1 MKYAIGF
8 TSNTS
13 ASWRSFIKHLITRY
27 LDPPCAWP
35 HTCRGFRHTRAIS
48 VRRGE
53 FHHMLRVWPWFL
65 MLAVP
70 AASMACVQFPTS
82 APHRTAITE
91 REHQVWKM
99 PKRAAEFRDVPHV
112 SARARCEDTRPP
124 QALTTPDPLLVPAGT
139 GLMVKVSFIVGTDGR
154 VHSPLIL
161 QSGGAAGDRNILR
174 TVRTW
179 RYRPATCNGVPTEAE
194 GKIEFSRR

>member
-1 MKYAIGF
+1 
-8 TSNTS
+8 
-13 ASWRSFIKHLITRY
+13 
-27 LDPPCAWP
+27 
-35 HTCRGFRHTRAIS
+35 
-48 VRRGE
+48 
-53 FHHMLRVWPWFL
+53 MLRVWPWFL
-65 MLAVP
+65 ILAVP
-70 AASMACVQFPTS
+70 AVSIASVQFPTS
-82 APHRTAITE
+82 APHRTVITE

-161 QSGGAAGDRNILR
+161 QSGGPAGDRNILR